1 MCFASHILLFLNS
14 SLKPKD
20 VCIWHPP
27 IQFQER
33 EVVDL
38 KVHPLLPF
46 QYPFKTI
53 PTINSFQVKTQ
64 FYLTTFNQDATL
76 HFN

>member
-38 KVHPLLPF
+38 KVHPLLPYF
-46 QYPFKTI
+46 NNLSSKDFNYP
-53 PTINSFQVKTQ
+53 
-64 FYLTTFNQDATL
+64 TTSIKDTNTTL
-76 HFN
+76 QLW